1 MKIENSPNNM
11 FIKRIQSWI
20 GRPETILRR
29 GDRESIHISYFAKT
43 KHGGPGYD
51 QENNEWERVDA
62 NDDNLMIDC
71 YSDHRVGI
79 RQGDDS
85 GHFLHTTL
93 RSADELTEFLW
104 FYKNANPDS
113 IGKGKCPSVPLSS
126 WIDKVFILVQA
137 TEKDSPQLLPLNVEK
152 IKSHPE
158 VYKFIGSYFGP
169 VDEISP
175 DLNYWHL
182 GYLLDNKNLRDS
194 LGTLINPLHAD
205 VFINCEG
212 KIGYLGDIIESS
224 NNRSAEGA
232 CLVLRTKNES
242 CSTMWLTDYLEFA
255 HEAEGLPL
263 EILKNW
269 AALDKFFKQTTIS
282 PPSLKHQQI
291 AASIALRNARY
302 HYLNEVK
309 QLSSTREPFKS
320 IREQFK
326 KRADSIALLHT
337 DHLEE
342 VASMQNP
349 LPFFLEYPFRKFRKA
364 SDHTEKVKAA
374 KKLLTALARIP
385 LFLILEELL
394 DKGSPLASKIITE
407 LEEKPASDGT
417 LVSYQATVSRTAIDQ
432 VLPNLDIFRELC
444 SCISDTAP
452 LEVMVK
458 ARNNANHEPF
468 DDDELIRVIAEK
480 SPSIIAS
487 LRNALKGVRFLI
499 PHSIQNLESKCILK
513 AEDVS
518 SSDDHFAFIELE
530 VTLPLAAFP
539 TNELIV
545 WKGNP
550 EKSLKIGRLIKSEV
564 FQHRVRDFGI
574 FDKVKSE
581 ERIFTYFKK

>member
-1 MKIENSPNNM
+1 MCPN
-11 FIKRIQSWI
+11 I
-20 GRPETILRR
+20 G
-29 GDRESIHISYFAKT
+29 
-43 KHGGPGYD
+43 
-51 QENNEWERVDA
+51 V
-62 NDDNLMIDC
+62 
-71 YSDHRVGI
+71 
-79 RQGDDS
+79 
-85 GHFLHTTL
+85 
-93 RSADELTEFLW
+93 RS
-104 FYKNANPDS
+104 NPDS
-113 IGKGKCPSVPLSS
+113 IGKGKCPAVPLSS

-137 TEKDSPQLLPLNVEK
+137 TENEPHQLLSLNVEK

-158 VYKFIGSYFGP
+158 VYNFIGSYFGLAG
-169 VDEISP
+169 DKSP
-175 DLNYWHL
+175 NLDYWHL
-182 GYLLDNKNLRDS
+182 GYLLDNKNLRGS

-205 VFINCEG
+205 IFINSEG

-232 CLVLRTKNES
+232 CLVVRTKTES

-255 HEAEGLPL
+255 HEAEGLSF
-263 EILKNW
+263 EMLKNW
-269 AALDKFFKQTTIS
+269 VTLDKFFKKTIIS

-291 AASIALRNARY
+291 AASIALRSARY
-302 HYLNEVK
+302 RYLAEVK
-309 QLSSTREPFKS
+309 ELSLTREPFKA

-337 DHLEE
+337 DHLDE
-342 VASMQNP
+342 VASLQNP

-385 LFLILEELL
+385 LFLILEELM

-407 LEEKPASDGT
+407 LEDRPASDGT
-417 LVSYQATVSRTAIDQ
+417 LVSYQAIVSRTSIDK
-432 VLPNLDIFRELC
+432 VLPDLDIFRELC
-444 SCISDTAP
+444 ACISDTAP
-452 LEVMVK
+452 LELMVK

-468 DDDELIRVIAEK
+468 DDDELIRVIADK
-480 SPSIIAS
+480 APSVMAS

-499 PHSIQNLESKCILK
+499 PHSLQNLECKWILK

-518 SSDDHFAFIELE
+518 SSDDHFATVELE
-530 VTLPLAAFP
+530 VTLSLEAFP